1 MLTTLSL
8 RLCIFLF
15 FALLA
20 GGGAAIAGLGLW
32 LGWSRSEVPL
42 PTGPFVTA
50 FLLFAFL
57 NTGLALG
64 VWLLF
69 DENVAKP
76 IDMLAT
82 GLRLRAH
89 SGVQA
94 DLGEDAARYLGD
106 LAPAASAAISADMM
120 DSAGTLAR
128 DAARLQAETERLT
141 AMLTEVP
148 MATIL
153 VSERQR
159 IVLYDGQA
167 SGILSSIAPPRLG
180 APIADYFDGGDLA
193 RAKAQMLSSDAIFA
207 FDLRDQA
214 GGRTHKAR
222 AKPLQNGDY
231 MLLLDIPDPGLKPGE
246 ARPLVYDF
254 DLLTTEPAQDIWDTK
269 LSELCFVCFDSE
281 TTGLST
287 QHDEVVQIGAVRV
300 LNGRVVEGEALDSYV
315 DPGRPIPPASTAVH
329 HVRDE
334 HVAGA
339 PNMASACQSLHHFAQ
354 GAVLVAHNAPFDMAF
369 LKRAEPS
376 ADVTFDHPVLDTVLL
391 SAVVF
396 GTTAE
401 HSLDALCDRL
411 KVEIPEAW
419 RHTALGDARVTAEAL
434 VRLIP
439 LLESKGYAT
448 FADVIAQTRKH
459 GRLLKDLN

>member
-1 MLTTLSL
+1 M
-8 RLCIFLF
+8 
-15 FALLA
+15 
-20 GGGAAIAGLGLW
+20 
-32 LGWSRSEVPL
+32 
-42 PTGPFVTA
+42 TA

-89 SGVQA
+89 SGIEA

-167 SGILSSIAPPRLG
+167 SGILSGIAPPRLG
-180 APIADYFDGGDLA
+180 APIVDYFDGGDLA
-193 RAKAQMLSSDAIFA
+193 RAKAQMLSSQAVFT
-207 FDLRDQA
+207 FDLRDKDGEKA
-214 GGRTHKAR
+214 FEAR
-222 AKPLQNGDY
+222 AKPLDNGGY
-231 MLLLDIPDPGLKPGE
+231 MLLLDVPEARLEPGE

-254 DLLTTEPAQDIWDTK
+254 DLLSTDPVQDIWETR

-287 QHDEVVQIGAVRV
+287 EHDEVVQIGAVRV
-300 LNGRVVEGEALDSYV
+300 LNGRIVEGEALDSYV
-315 DPGRPIPPASTAVH
+315 NPGRPIPPASTAVH
-329 HVRDE
+329 QVRDE
-334 HVAGA
+334 HVSGA
-339 PNMASACQSLHHFAQ
+339 PDMASACQLLHRFAE

-369 LKRAEPS
+369 LKRAEGRAGVS
-376 ADVTFDHPVLDTVLL
+376 WDHPVLDTVLL

-396 GTTAE
+396 GTTAQ

-411 KVEIPEAW
+411 KVVIPDAW

-439 LLESKGYAT
+439 LLESKGYQT
-448 FADVIAQTRKH
+448 FADVIAETRKH